1 MKVIHIFLTLVYVIL
16 LILALIELTL
26 DNICDDQNCR
36 VFTRSNEIKYKN
48 RVIYIL
54 DKLCEESVW
63 PIAYIA
69 ASILST
75 ILFIVLPI
83 QYTIMAFATTFLIVF
98 ITFYSISSFMIY
110 HYIIP
115 IKKYIIEK
123 IKNHKNRL

>member
-36 VFTRSNEIKYKN
+36 VFTRSNEIKQYKN
-48 RVIYIL
+48 RVLYIL

-123 IKNHKNRL
+123 IKDEKI